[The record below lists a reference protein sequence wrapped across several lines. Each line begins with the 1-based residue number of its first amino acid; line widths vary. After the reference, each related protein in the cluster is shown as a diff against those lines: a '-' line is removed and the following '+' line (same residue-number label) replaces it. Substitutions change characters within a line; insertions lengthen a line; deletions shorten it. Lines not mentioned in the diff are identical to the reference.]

1 MIAVLLLVFGL
12 TPACIFPVSA
22 DIPVYPN
29 FDPQKAV
36 GKWHPI
42 GMASKLSELNE
53 HDQKISP
60 MDQTVKVSDGDMTI
74 TANYMSDGVCKQS
87 AIVLKH
93 TDKPGVFE
101 FPDGIAHL
109 MDIDYEKYVILHK
122 KKLEH
127 EAIYLSARGSEVGD
141 DIKEKFKKLVLAQ
154 NFPEAHIKY
163 FGNVEQCT
171 PKAA

>member
-29 FDPQKAV
+29 FDPQKAI

-42 GMASKLSELNE
+42 GMASKLPGLAE

-60 MDQTVKVSDGDMTI
+60 MDHTVEVSDGDMKL
-74 TANYMSDGVCKQS
+74 TANYMSDGHCKEAS
-87 AIVLKH
+87 FLLKH
-93 TDKPGVFE
+93 TDKPGVFK
-101 FPDGIAHL
+101 FP
-109 MDIDYEKYVILHK
+109 
-122 KKLEH
+122 
-127 EAIYLSARGSEVGD
+127 ARGSKLGD
-141 DIKEKFKKLVLAQ
+141 DIKEKFKKLALEQ
-154 NFPEAHIKY
+154 KYPEAHIKY
-163 FGNVEQCT
+163 FGNVEQCA

>member
-12 TPACIFPVSA
+12 TPANIFPVSA

-29 FDPQKAV
+29 FDPQKTV

-42 GMASKLSELNE
+42 GIASKLPELTE
-53 HDQKISP
+53 YDQKISP
-60 MDQTVKVSDGDMTI
+60 MDHTVEFLNGDMKV
-74 TANYMSDGVCKQS
+74 TANYMDGVCKQS
-87 AIVLKH
+87 ALVFKH

-101 FPDGIAHL
+101 FPDGIAHM
-109 MDIDYEKYVILHK
+109 MDIDYEKYVIMHK

-127 EAIYLSARGSEVGD
+127 EAMYLSARGSEVGD
-141 DIKEKFKKLVLAQ
+141 DIKEKFKKLVLEQ